1 MFLIQVSQRL
11 EELDFASRNMVSLQN
26 RTDDKIVD
34 LNFKMSELARENLQF
49 RKDIEKLRN
58 YLKFFDLFWNSCVQ
72 SCFYLLI

>member
-58 YLKFFDLFWNSCVQ
+58 YLKFFDLF
-72 SCFYLLI
+72 